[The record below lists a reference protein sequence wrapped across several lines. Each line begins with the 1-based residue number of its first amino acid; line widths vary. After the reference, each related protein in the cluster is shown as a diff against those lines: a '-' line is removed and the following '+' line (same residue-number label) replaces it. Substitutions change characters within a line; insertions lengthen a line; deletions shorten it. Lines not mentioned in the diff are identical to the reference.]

1 MIGWHMKF
9 YYLDVSGVDANGYAC
24 AVYLRFDRDTYTDD
38 IDYARRF
45 ETRVAAEKY
54 RDVNGLTGMV
64 GCASDSFQFG
74 SKNDE
79 AYQFVR
85 RMGKGCGKYFE
96 FDGFTLIKDVKQ
108 LRNALYWVGLYTKK
122 KFSVKMVAS
131 NTAYVARVK

>member
-1 MIGWHMKF
+1 MKF
-9 YYLDVSGVDANGYAC
+9 YYLDSHSGGEDGSAC
-24 AVYLRFDRDTYTDD
+24 VVYLRFDSDVYTDD

-74 SKNDE
+74 SKSDE
-79 AYQFVR
+79 AFQFVR

-96 FDGFTLIKDVKQ
+96 FDEFTLIKDIKQ

-131 NTAYVARVK
+131 NIAYVARVK

>member
-1 MIGWHMKF
+1 MNF
-9 YYLDVSGVDANGYAC
+9 YYLHADGVDASGCAC
-24 AVYLRFDRDTYTDD
+24 ALYLRFDRDTYTDD

-54 RDVNGLTGMV
+54 RDANGITGMV

-74 SKNDE
+74 SKSDE
-79 AYQFVR
+79 AYQFAR
-85 RMGKGCGKYFE
+85 GMGNGCGKCFK
-96 FDGFTLIKDVKQ
+96 FDEFTLIKDVKQ